1 MDRSNTSAAR
11 ADARGVGDSRAGH
24 LRGGGGGGSGAPEGG
39 GSRDGHP
46 PVPVCG
52 ARLEDRALNS
62 NVNSASA
69 FRSCN
74 RVQGTSMGT
83 TTSGKTTAQ
92 RERKVRTQDS
102 KGLSCHVAP

>member
-1 MDRSNTSAAR
+1 MDRSSTSAAR

-52 ARLEDRALNS
+52 AWSEDRALNS

-74 RVQGTSMGT
+74 RVQGTSIGT
-83 TTSGKTTAQ
+83 SWKTTE
-92 RERKVRTQDS
+92 RERKVSTS
-102 KGLSCHVAP
+102 HGTPKALAVM